1 MAEQELPIV
10 ITAIADAQTEGFVA
24 SGLFAQGWSVLYRAL
39 DATSLRKYIANNPD
53 IAKSALLL
61 YTPELPE
68 LDSNSCLEI
77 SRMVKQSIGFSNDL
91 AKYQSYAGLY
101 EIPKDVTELV
111 SLVRG
116 SIRSPLIRQQSPIQ
130 HSTRRAQVIA
140 IGSAGSGVGCTTVAI
155 NIAMELSVLEKPTLL
170 IDANFRAPSIAV
182 LLSLRNLLTDEGW
195 RSVAPQLAIS
205 EITQLRSSSID
216 ELMARAIDEF
226 DQIIIDLGSISGLSN
241 RLTDQRWTSKM
252 TTWSCD
258 NADELWIISKSDLL
272 GAHRLDQ
279 VLSLLEK
286 TAMRAK
292 LGFLLNMRSSGKKG
306 DAEEARFLSSITP
319 LRPGSMRVIARDGR
333 SVQAS
338 EEARSTLIEAN
349 ERSPLRKSL
358 AKIASELA
366 H

>member
-1 MAEQELPIV
+1 MAEHELPIV
-10 ITAIADAQTEGFVA
+10 ITAIADAQTEGFIA
-24 SGLFAQGWSVLYRAL
+24 SGLFAQGWSVVYRAL
-39 DATSLRKYIANNPD
+39 DTTSLKKYIVSNPE
-53 IAKSALLL
+53 IAKNALLL
-61 YTPELPE
+61 YTPDLAQLNPA
-68 LDSNSCLEI
+68 SSLEF

-91 AKYQSYAGLY
+91 EKHQNYPGLY
-101 EIPKDVTELV
+101 EIPKDLTELV

-116 SIRSPLIRQQSPIQ
+116 SIRSPLIRQQSPVQ

-140 IGSAGSGVGCTTVAI
+140 IGSAGSGVGCSTVAI
-155 NIAMELSVLEKPTLL
+155 NIAMELSVLEKSTLL

-195 RSVAPQLAIS
+195 RIVAPQLSIS
-205 EITQLRSSSID
+205 EITQLRSNSID

-258 NADELWIISKSDLL
+258 NADELWIISKPDLL

-279 VLSLLEK
+279 VLILLEK

-292 LGFLLNMRSSGKKG
+292 LGFILNMKSQGKKG
-306 DAEEARFLSSITP
+306 DSEEARFLSSITP
-319 LRPGSMRVIARDGR
+319 LRPGSMRVLARDGR
-333 SVQAS
+333 SIQAS
-338 EEARSTLIEAN
+338 EEARSTLIEVN

-366 H
+366 R

>member
-68 LDSNSCLEI
+68 LDPNSCLEI

-205 EITQLRSSSID
+205 EITQLRSNSID

-226 DQIIIDLGSISGLSN
+226 DEIIIDLGSISGLSN

-258 NADELWIISKSDLL
+258 NADELWIIAKPDLL

-279 VLSLLEK
+279 VLPLLEK

-319 LRPGSMRVIARDGR
+319 LRPGNMRVIARDGR